1 MVARENGV
9 PFYVVAPTST
19 LDMSLA
25 SGDGIQIEE
34 RNQEEVYSLGKATIT
49 PKGIKAR
56 NPAFDVTPNRYVSGI
71 VTEKGIVR
79 PPFVEELRKLTGEE
93 AAADD
98 SARQEKE
105 EIAASKVKGE
115 AVG

>member
-1 MVARENGV
+1 M
-9 PFYVVAPTST
+9 T
-19 LDMSLA
+19 
-25 SGDGIQIEE
+25 
-34 RNQEEVYSLGKATIT
+34 T

-56 NPAFDVTPNRYVSGI
+56 NPAFDVTPNRYLSGI
-71 VTEKGIVR
+71 ITEKGIVR

-98 SARQEKE
+98 SAPEKE
-105 EIAASKVKGE
+105 EMAASKVKGE